1 MELIEHLKACVEVA
15 TYRTSN
21 WQSFCLQN
29 DEILAFLF
37 DISCI
42 LDDGV
47 SPTILQLLQCA
58 LCCSKL
64 EKSSSVQEVKSSTSP
79 ASSTRKERE
88 KSDDS
93 EADAK
98 IEEAQSILLVHQINK
113 FVSKDLLSKFV
124 KAFLL
129 ETNATNVRWQAH
141 ALILAIYQ

>member
-1 MELIEHLKACVEVA
+1 MEVA
-15 TYRTSN
+15 TYRTGN
-21 WQSFCLQN
+21 WQSFCLKN
-29 DEILAFLF
+29 DEILPFLF
-37 DISCI
+37 EISCI

-64 EKSSSVQEVKSSTSP
+64 EKSTSGQEVKSAINSS
-79 ASSTRKERE
+79 ASATRKDRE

-93 EADAK
+93 ETDAK
-98 IEEAQSILLVHQINK
+98 FEEAQSILLVQQINK
-113 FVSKDLLSKFV
+113 FVSRKLLSKFV